1 MSASFDYY
9 QQTYYGEILT
19 AEDFPRYIK
28 RADSYLDYITAGKVS
43 DYLGDD
49 TTGLDAAILDKVRMA
64 ECAIAD
70 QYLVIEESKKTV
82 AAESASGGAIASET
96 VGSHS
101 VSYRSG
107 FETAQAAES
116 EVYNIANRYL
126 AWTGLLFRGIPCT
139 RHT

>member
-64 ECAIAD
+64 
-70 QYLVIEESKKTV
+70 

-116 EVYNIANRYL
+116 ELYNIANRYL
-126 AWTGLLFRGIPCT
+126 AWTGLLYRGIPCT